1 MKNILTIYKMNLPFG
16 EGSYYDKTKYNS
28 IKQELVWL
36 FKYEEIFIL
45 ENREV
50 YNEFETYEIKF
61 K

>member
-28 IKQELVWL
+28 IIQELIWL
-36 FKYEEIFIL
+36 FKYDEIFI
-45 ENREV
+45 EV
-50 YNEFETYEIKF
+50 KKNEFKEFEVSEIYF